1 MTVFLT
7 GVLLVPMAWA
17 QADASEE
24 VDASSPLW
32 DLITATELHAD
43 LKSFWMGSFPYEH
56 LLMPEE
62 PSATGA
68 VDGRVRLDVDL
79 GDLFRLQV
87 HHAVTATTGAPEESL
102 GVGFGVGLE
111 APEAL
116 DLSWQT
122 EDGADMTL
130 AGRTD
135 RLVIESTIG
144 STEWAIGRQPISFG
158 QGRFFA
164 PLDLVSPFHA
174 ATIDSEYK
182 PGVDALRFGVYP
194 TMSTEI
200 TAVAA
205 YTGDWEVDAMVFALY
220 AQHTIGVTD
229 LGLFAGA
236 IRGDAVG
243 GLSAVSALGPVGVY
257 GDLAVTMP
265 GSIKGDDEDEVEEED
280 PFVRVA
286 LGFDHRLTG
295 TTSVGLELYHQ
306 SLGAASPDEYLD
318 FASSERFGRGE
329 LWTMG
334 RTYAGLSV
342 LQEITPLTMLS
353 VAALTNLEDGS
364 ALLLPSLAL
373 SIAEN
378 ADAVL
383 GGFLGVG
390 ARPEEIDLLDL
401 VDGNYG
407 IQSEFGLYPH
417 MAFIQM
423 RSYF

>member
-1 MTVFLT
+1 VTVVLA
-7 GVLLVPMAWA
+7 GVLLAPMAWA
-17 QADASEE
+17 QAESPGA
-24 VDASSPLW
+24 VDESSPLQ
-32 DLITATELHAD
+32 DLVSATDLHAD
-43 LKSFWMGSFPYEH
+43 LKFFWMGSFPYEH

-87 HHAVTATTGAPEESL
+87 HHAITATTGTPAESL

-111 APEAL
+111 APEAVE
-116 DLSWQT
+116 LSWQA
-122 EDGADMTL
+122 EDGEGRTL

-144 STEWAIGRQPISFG
+144 PTEWAIGRQPISFG

-164 PLDLVSPFHA
+164 PLDLVNPFHA

-182 PGVDALRFGVYP
+182 PGVDAFRFDVYP
-194 TMSTEI
+194 TMSTEV

-205 YTGDWEVDAMVFALY
+205 YTGDWTTDAMMFALY
-220 AQHTIGVTD
+220 GQHTVGVSD

-236 IRGDAVG
+236 VRGDAVG
-243 GLSAVSALGPVGVY
+243 GLSVVSALGPVGVY

-265 GSIKGDDEDEVEEED
+265 GALTGEDETAVEDEEL
-280 PFVRVA
+280 FVRAA
-286 LGFDHRLTG
+286 LGFDHRLTA

-306 SLGAASPDEYLD
+306 SLGAASPEAYLD
-318 FASSERFGRGE
+318 FASSERFARGE

-353 VAALTNLEDGS
+353 VAVLANLEDGS

-373 SIAEN
+373 SVAEN

-383 GGFLGVG
+383 GGFLGLG

-417 MAFIQM
+417 MAFVQM